1 MDGLVGYDDRFTRD
15 RSRVRFPIRVSFL
28 HAGEYST
35 RYSIRYIRSDHRKSF
50 QMMNRY
56 ETVVYA

>member
-1 MDGLVGYDDRFTRD
+1 
-15 RSRVRFPIRVSFL
+15 L